1 MASRTV
7 LLDTSFVVAL
17 ENRDDSSHERAR
29 NLDRELLAG
38 DATLLLHWGILLEIG
53 DGYARLGR
61 RPKGIELL
69 KRFRQEQGYQ
79 IVPITDALL
88 TAAVSLYSERIDKDW
103 GMTDCLS
110 FVIMQQHGVTEA
122 LTADR
127 HFVQAGFEALL
138 LPSATDG

>member
-1 MASRTV
+1 MANRTV
-7 LLDTSFVVAL
+7 LFDTSFIVAL
-17 ENRDDSSHERAR
+17 ENRDDPSHERAR

-69 KRFRQEQGYQ
+69 KRFHQEQGYQ
-79 IVPITDALL
+79 IVSITDALL
-88 TAAVSLYSERIDKDW
+88 AAAIALYSERIDKDW

-110 FVIMQQHGVTEA
+110 FVIMQQQGVTEP

-138 LPSATDG
+138 LSSATDG